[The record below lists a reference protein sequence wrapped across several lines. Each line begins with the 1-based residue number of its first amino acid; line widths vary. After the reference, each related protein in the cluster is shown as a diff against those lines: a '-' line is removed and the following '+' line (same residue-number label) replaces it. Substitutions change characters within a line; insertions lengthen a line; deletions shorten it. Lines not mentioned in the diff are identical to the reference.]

1 MATFKSY
8 KEAVIK
14 NGKTNAVYT
23 DGVRFYTDDPEMAY
37 QGITPCNPADYLES
51 LESFL
56 ASGKLLERGDS
67 YVGLNGLV
75 QCVTHPETANT
86 TIPSD
91 NLRFV
96 LQATADQVEPLEE
109 KEEFAR
115 LAREHDNE
123 TKKIYRD
130 SHKQPF
136 VIPGRIKS
144 IEEAFDTT
152 PQQYESLSSSDK
164 PNNQD
169 IAVLEEI
176 IRLKEAE
183 CEKLFDDKL
192 ALLDEIAWLHN
203 KLISEG
209 RRYGASMKREF
220 IAKMIKD
227 MGGDHGSK

>member
-1 MATFKSY
+1 MKLFNTY
-8 KEAVIK
+8 EEAVISNGTTYGVYK
-14 NGKTNAVYT
+14 NEILGQFCHLVPGGPGMSSYWFKCK
-23 DGVRFYTDDPEMAY
+23 PE
-37 QGITPCNPADYLES
+37 DHLET
-51 LESFL
+51 LKDFF
-56 ASGKLLERGDS
+56 ARGDWMVS
-67 YVGLNGLV
+67 GSLYTNRQGRVVTVGHDIGAGDSNM
-75 QCVTHPETANT
+75 
-86 TIPSD
+86 PSEVD
-91 NLRFV
+91 HLCFV
-96 LQATADQVEPLEE
+96 LKNTAYGVETPEE
-109 KEEFAR
+109 REEFAR

-123 TKKIYRD
+123 KNQA
-130 SHKQPF
+130 H
-136 VIPGRIKS
+136 
-144 IEEAFDTT
+144 EMCEDTT

-203 KLISEG
+203 KLIREG

-227 MGGDHGSK
+227 MGGDHGSE